1 MKHLKFFSNI
11 CLLLL
16 VLTGFSCS
24 ENDSAVEVPVFP
36 SEQQVVTVKPGETV
50 TLTFDANLDWKLYS
64 SAIWCKFSNDLTSIN
79 GEAGTAISVPLSI
92 NEDTWSLDD
101 EVAEISL
108 YMGGEEKV
116 IARYSRNG
124 FTATISDVNGT
135 VYTEENPLK
144 FEYKNGDVKNI
155 ITFSANFDW
164 KIEEETLPEWIVI
177 NPESLI
183 GGKGGKSINVTFNVP
198 KSYWVE
204 SNTGNVTVKSM
215 VSDDKLTIPVKYSG
229 LPEGVVEVDG
239 VDGNPFWWK
248 IAADGQTFWKDGS
261 LDGSEPEKISLP
273 FNFNVLAKDNAY
285 NIVHL
290 FQKGNYLYSPNE
302 YDKSFCS
309 FSDDK
314 QGNITIESIE
324 ENTGSQRNAYFYAM
338 PDDVYQ
344 EVSAGGD
351 PALVLDDGNGMTKT
365 EYDEYLIFAFKQE
378 ESQVEGDD
386 FIVYTGNEEQLS
398 VNKIVNPSDE
408 LVEQCMTDNIYECV
422 LAKDVAYPEFEIT
435 SNKYPVSSESWQ
447 THYGDFVGDW
457 YPYTAVIMN
466 SFRFMNSQ
474 AGDFAL
480 GVDAGYIIEE
490 GIKVPNKPFY
500 IIIYDSNWAVTAAL
514 LIKRA
519 E

>member
-135 VYTEENPLK
+135 IYTEENPLK

-285 NIVHL
+285 KIMVVEQYEERGWGNMYCAVNENKYLTLEDNGDGNVKINPVGPNSDSERLAYIVL
-290 FQKGNYLYSPNE
+290 LNNEEYSSMMEQVNQAWGNYEGILLNEDATDLNPN
-302 YDKSFCS
+302 YDNK
-309 FSDDK
+309 
-314 QGNITIESIE
+314 
-324 ENTGSQRNAYFYAM
+324 
-338 PDDVYQ
+338 V
-344 EVSAGGD
+344 V
-351 PALVLDDGNGMTKT
+351 
-365 EYDEYLIFAFKQE
+365 FAFKQE
-378 ESQVEGDD
+378 TSKVEMPFVITKNGFEDVTCEFDSESEISKYISSEYGIDADNICSIDMYSQTYLSVSPKFMSGEPTTNFYGAYYFTHSSTGDD
-386 FIVYTGNEEQLS
+386 VYFEGGATQTGFWNIS
-398 VNKIVNPSDE
+398 FMVPS
-408 LVEQCMTDNIYECV
+408 
-422 LAKDVAYPEFEIT
+422 
-435 SNKYPVSSESWQ
+435 SS
-447 THYGDFVGDW
+447 
-457 YPYTAVIMN
+457 I
-466 SFRFMNSQ
+466 
-474 AGDFAL
+474 
-480 GVDAGYIIEE
+480 YIIFND
-490 GIKVPNKPFY
+490 GDTYKAL
-500 IIIYDSNWAVTAAL
+500 IINVIP
-514 LIKRA
+514 